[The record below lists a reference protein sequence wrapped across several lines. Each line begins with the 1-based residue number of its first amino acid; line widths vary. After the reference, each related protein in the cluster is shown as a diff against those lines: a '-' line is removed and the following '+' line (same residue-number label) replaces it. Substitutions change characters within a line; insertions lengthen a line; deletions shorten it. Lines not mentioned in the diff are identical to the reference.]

1 MPRWGKGGKGLTPC
15 PTTESP
21 TEACLSGVENIRIRR
36 RRLPD
41 FSRSEDTFK
50 EWLRGISQHSMV
62 IPNGYTTDLSCIAMR
77 KCEKQAECSRNI
89 QMSYLENPE
98 LFET

>member
-1 MPRWGKGGKGLTPC
+1 
-15 PTTESP
+15 
-21 TEACLSGVENIRIRR
+21 
-36 RRLPD
+36 
-41 FSRSEDTFK
+41 
-50 EWLRGISQHSMV
+50 MV